1 MAAALVLRK
10 GGSPGDFFI
19 GGKYDV
25 KSRDSMAKSIPKL
38 LLESAMFVRIL
49 ARIRKGEKLPIQF

>member
-1 MAAALVLRK
+1 VLRK
-10 GGSPGDFFI
+10 GGVTGGFFI

-38 LLESAMFVRIL
+38 LLESVMFVRIL
-49 ARIRKGEKLPIQF
+49 ARIWKGEKLPIRF